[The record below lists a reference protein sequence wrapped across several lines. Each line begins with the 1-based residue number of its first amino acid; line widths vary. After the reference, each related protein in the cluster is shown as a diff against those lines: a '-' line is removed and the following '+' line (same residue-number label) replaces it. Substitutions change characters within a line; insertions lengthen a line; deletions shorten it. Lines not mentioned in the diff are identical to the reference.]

1 MVRFVVVDCEQRSE
15 AWLNARLG
23 KLTGTGANDMLA
35 KPRVPGEGLRR
46 KLLVRLSLERI
57 TGIPGESKFQSQSMQ
72 NGVAREAD
80 AFFAYE
86 RHTGCLME
94 RTGFLSLVG
103 QWAGCSLDGHVGDFE
118 GLVSIKCPEQHT
130 HLDTL
135 RSQSIPLDYMR
146 QIIHEQWITGAAW
159 TDYVSY
165 HPDFPERLQLRVI
178 RVPRNEQAIEEYEQ
192 AALAF
197 LRDVSIEEE
206 AIRTMAHGF
215 AGAVA

>member
-1 MVRFVVVDCEQRSE
+1 MARFVVIDCEQRSQE
-15 AWLNARLG
+15 WMNARLG

-46 KLLVRLSLERI
+46 NLLVRLALERI
-57 TGIPGESKFQSQSMQ
+57 TCVAGESKFQTEAMK

-86 RHTGCLME
+86 RVKGVLME

-118 GLVSIKCPEQHT
+118 GLVSIKCPEQPT

-135 RSQSIPLDYMR
+135 RTEKIPLTYMR
-146 QIIHEQWITGAAW
+146 QIIHEQWIAGAQW

-165 HPDFPERLQLRVI
+165 HPEFPERLQLHTI
-178 RVPRNEQAIEEYEQ
+178 RVPRNEQTIEEYEQ

-197 LRDVSIEEE
+197 LREVSIEEE